1 MLMRAL
7 ESQRQDPPEA
17 FERLKNPN
25 RSFDARH
32 ATACIS
38 SFVSGPRSARSVP
51 SFLDASMSDQV
62 FNSKSFL
69 PLSGHVATTKALR
82 LFAYSSRP
90 RAPARGAQQQRLHR
104 ATRPSAKHRGDAASA
119 LKEALR
125 GPDLSRVDLSSLV
138 WKHPK
143 KTTSLPDL
151 DHSRSN
157 ARKKERE
164 QLLPGPG
171 PSCT

>member
-7 ESQRQDPPEA
+7 KSQRQDPPEA

-51 SFLDASMSDQV
+51 SFLDASMSDQA

-90 RAPARGAQQQRLHR
+90 RAPVRGAQQQRLHR
-104 ATRPSAKHRGDAASA
+104 ATRPSAKRCGSAAST
-119 LKEALR
+119 LKEALC
-125 GPDLSRVDLSSLV
+125 GPDLWHRAWHCTELPQKRGDREGGTLERQRAVVSHVTPTL
-138 WKHPK
+138 PK
-143 KTTSLPDL
+143 PID
-151 DHSRSN
+151 
-157 ARKKERE
+157 
-164 QLLPGPG
+164 
-171 PSCT
+171 